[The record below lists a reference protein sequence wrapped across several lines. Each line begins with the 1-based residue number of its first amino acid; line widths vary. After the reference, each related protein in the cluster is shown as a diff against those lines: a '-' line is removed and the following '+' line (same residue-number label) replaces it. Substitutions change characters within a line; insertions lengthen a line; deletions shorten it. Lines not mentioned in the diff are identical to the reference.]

1 MRIEKKLWKWN
12 NIDVLNIWFNQ
23 IKEKKHILLFGG
35 DEKGIQKFDKKAKT
49 LLTVS
54 TDKLIKEKDISIQL
68 VPIGK
73 DNFEHFWSGVESLF
87 ISQAQRRTLI
97 DNEGSIR
104 RKEIQN
110 LLSFKNEST
119 TWAVFSIGP
128 SVVMFLGINTVM
140 ILDEFS
146 EWKGKALKMTFKEHL
161 EKKFH
166 STRTSQGEDS
176 MATEICFDCYHMEIP
191 FTTGI
196 TPEPMTC
203 SVCKAIMETNIKFNC
218 CHKALKDAA
227 ANKRP

>member
-35 DEKGIQKFDKKAKT
+35 DEKGIQNFDKKAKT
-49 LLTVS
+49 LVTVS

-87 ISQAQRRTLI
+87 ISQAQRRTRI
-97 DNEGSIR
+97 DNEGSIL
-104 RKEIQN
+104 RKEIQK

-119 TWAVFSIGP
+119 TWAVLSTGP
-128 SVVMFLGINTVM
+128 SVVMVNEINTVM
-140 ILDEFS
+140 KVLDEFS
-146 EWKGKALKMTFKEHL
+146 EWRGKALKTTFKEYFESGNTI
-161 EKKFH
+161 EKKE
-166 STRTSQGEDS
+166 TSQGQ
-176 MATEICFDCYHMEIP
+176 DCCHMEIP
-191 FTTGI
+191 FIPGI

-203 SVCKAIMETNIKFNC
+203 SQCKASMETYIKFNC

>member
-35 DEKGIQKFDKKAKT
+35 DEKGIQRFDKRAKT
-49 LLTVS
+49 LVTVS

-87 ISQAQRRTLI
+87 ISQAQRRTRI
-97 DNEGSIR
+97 DNEGSIL
-104 RKEIQN
+104 RKEIQK

-119 TWAVFSIGP
+119 TWAVLSTGP
-128 SVVMFLGINTVM
+128 SVVMVNEINTVM
-140 ILDEFS
+140 KVLDEFS
-146 EWKGKALKMTFKEHL
+146 EWKGKALKTTFKEYF
-161 EKKFH
+161 ENKV
-166 STRTSQGEDS
+166 SIETSQGQ
-176 MATEICFDCYHMEIP
+176 DCYHMEIP
-191 FTTGI
+191 FTPGI

-203 SVCKAIMETNIKFNC
+203 LQCKAIMETFIKFNC